1 MVSYFAHDKANGSI
15 REGGLNAC
23 LHWAFNRVAKYPE
36 SVIAI
41 IKTRPAEDG
50 RIIAEVDKVG
60 GRWVFGGRYVPKR
73 EVSKLTKRA
82 AHDS

>member
-1 MVSYFAHDKANGSI
+1 MISYLAHDKASGMTQ
-15 REGGLNAC
+15 EGGLNAC
-23 LHWAFNRVAKYPE
+23 LHWAFASVAKYPE

-41 IKTRPAEDG
+41 IKARPAEDG
-50 RIIAEVDKVG
+50 RIIAEVDKIG

-82 AHDS
+82 AHGS